1 MKRDSVNKRRFLRVK
16 FPYTVHIHIKE
27 GKDISTYTDNISRG
41 GVGLTLKERLNP
53 KDILTLRIY
62 IADVPVECK
71 GEVVWVKERN
81 SPMLDGVRFFDT
93 GIEFKDMDDN
103 STARIGSCIKELKQQ
118 TNTE

>member
-103 STARIGSCIKELKQQ
+103 STARIGSCIKELTQQ